1 MIALLRNMYQQEE
14 GLRTHDTNMAS
25 YLQRASGRGAAGRPV
40 AKRRKKTEVGRF
52 HFMSEFAMSPEPL
65 YVTVINALIL
75 TQDKGF
81 VRQMFTLPQ
90 SGSSGGSSGPFG
102 GTSSS
107 PDYAYIIIN
116 Y

>member
-14 GLRTHDTNMAS
+14 SLRTRDTNMAS
-25 YLQRASGRGAAGRPV
+25 YLQRSPLRGTAGRPV
-40 AKRRKKTEVGRF
+40 IKRRKKIEVGRF

-75 TQDKGF
+75 SQDKGF

-90 SGSSGGSSGPFG
+90 GGSSGGSSGPFG
-102 GTSSS
+102 GWS
-107 PDYAYIIIN
+107 YANIHACIY